1 MAPSEADR
9 AGVVVVR
16 VWVERGVDG
25 LRARIIEVADLER
38 TEEIS
43 RAAAGVEE
51 ILRIVR
57 AFLVRFA
64 GERGER
70 DEEQVTE
77 R

>member
-1 MAPSEADR
+1 MASSEADR

-25 LRARIIEVADLER
+25 LRARIIEVDDLER

-43 RAAAGVEE
+43 RAAVGIDE
-51 ILRIVR
+51 ICRIVK
-57 AFLVRFA
+57 AFLLRFA
-64 GERGER
+64 GEG
-70 DEEQVTE
+70 DEVEVTE

>member
-1 MAPSEADR
+1 MDSDEADR
-9 AGVVVVR
+9 TGVVVVR

-43 RAAAGVEE
+43 RAAVGIDE
-51 ILRIVR
+51 ICRIVR
-57 AFLVRFA
+57 SFLVRFV
-64 GERGER
+64 GEREK
-70 DEEQVTE
+70 DEVTE